1 MNEPIVICP
10 KCKNEF
16 HLTESLAAPLLAK
29 LKNEYQQKLLQ
40 KDSEIEQ
47 RESEVSKKEKKI
59 DDDIKEKVAKE
70 LVEERKRITNEESK
84 RAKLLIREELDQKS
98 REVSDLFEVLEEKDK
113 KLVEAQN
120 QQMELLK
127 NQRALEDER
136 REMKLA
142 AEKHIQSE
150 LLKAEKLNEQNFS
163 MQLRE
168 KEQVISSMNKTI
180 TELKQKSEQ
189 VSQQL
194 QGEVQELELEALLR
208 NNFPLDDIEPVPKGK
223 FGGDV
228 LQSVRNQANMLCGTI
243 LWESKRTRN
252 WSNDWLA
259 KLRDD
264 QRASKADIAILA
276 TQILPKEV
284 DNFGLLHN
292 IWIVHMRFA
301 VPCVKMLRET
311 LIRVNQE
318 RKTHEGAETKAEM
331 VYRYLTS
338 QDFRQRIE
346 AIAEAFSVM
355 QGDLN
360 KEREVITKQW
370 AKRQK
375 QIEQVMNGAI
385 GMYGDLQG
393 IAGKAFQEIGSLEL
407 QAIISEE
414 LE

>member
-1 MNEPIVICP
+1 MNELIVICP
-10 KCKNEF
+10 KCKNEL

-29 LKNEYQQKLLQ
+29 LKNEYQQKLSQ

-47 RESEVSKKEKKI
+47 RENEVSKKERKI
-59 DDDIKEKVAKE
+59 DDNINEQVAKL
-70 LVEERKRITNEESK
+70 LVEEKNRIINEESK
-84 RAKLLIREELDQKS
+84 RAKLLAREELDQKS
-98 REVSDLFEVLEEKDK
+98 REVSDLLEALKGKDK
-113 KLVEAQN
+113 KLEEAHNQN
-120 QQMELLK
+120 AEFLK
-127 NQRALEDER
+127 KQRVLEDER
-136 REMKLA
+136 REMNLTVEKLV
-142 AEKHIQSE
+142 QSE
-150 LLKAEKLNEQNFS
+150 LLQAKKLNEENFS

-168 KEQVISSMNKTI
+168 KDQLITSMNKTI

-189 VSQQL
+189 GSQQL
-194 QGEVQELELEALLR
+194 QGEVQELELEAILR

-228 LQSVRNQANMLCGTI
+228 LQNVKNQANILCGTI

-284 DNFGLLHN
+284 DNFGMLGN
-292 IWIVHMRFA
+292 IWVVHMRFA
-301 VPCVKMLRET
+301 VPCVTMLRET

-318 RKTHEGAETKAEM
+318 RKTHEGRETKAEM

-338 QDFRQRIE
+338 KDFRQRIE
-346 AIAEAFSVM
+346 AIVEAFSVM
-355 QGDLN
+355 QDDLN
-360 KEREVITKQW
+360 KERQVITRQW
-370 AKRQK
+370 EKRQK
-375 QIEQVMNGAI
+375 QIEKVINTTSGI
-385 GMYGDLQG
+385 YGNLQG
-393 IAGKAFQEIGSLEL
+393 IAGKEFQEIESLEL
-407 QAIISEE
+407 QAITGEE